1 MANTQNPQRL
11 YAGLSN
17 EMRQS
22 DLHGDMQS
30 TTEMSVPSPEKTMV
44 SCNRK
49 NGPKVLREPLL
60 SAMAG
65 SASGY
70 MLEHLENPVVLD
82 KSKKP
87 TGADN
92 QQERLSADWVVGFVD
107 GEGCFFVGINRQP
120 SMKLGWQVLPEFR
133 VVQHQKDVAILE
145 QLQRFFGFGLV
156 TTNHGDRK
164 ELRVRGADQLNKIVV
179 FFKAHPLKT
188 VKRSSFECFAEV
200 IAIMNRGEHLTEEG
214 LQRIK
219 ALASRMNRGTQNPQ
233 RPYARSPVEC
243 TGG

>member
-1 MANTQNPQRL
+1 
-11 YAGLSN
+11 
-17 EMRQS
+17 MRQS

-44 SCNRK
+44 SRNSK
-49 NGPKVLREPLL
+49 NGPKVHREPLL
-60 SAMAG
+60 PVMAG

-70 MLEHLENPVVLD
+70 MLERLENPVVLD
-82 KSKKP
+82 KSENP
-87 TGADN
+87 SGADN

-145 QLQRFFGFGLV
+145 QLQRFFGFGLI

-164 ELRVRGADQLNKIVV
+164 ELRIRGAEQLNRVV
-179 FFKAHPLKT
+179 GFFKAHPLRT
-188 VKRSSFECFAEV
+188 VKRSSFESFAEV

-219 ALASRMNRGTQNPQ
+219 DLTSRMNRGAQNPQ